1 MSGNPALEACQQL
14 LPGDNLAAFLDEVR
28 GSTTVGT
35 FSEEVAGDIDEYVSL
50 PDLDVLISE
59 GDEGVVSRIIF
70 QNDFPG
76 TINQIRIGMTGD
88 EVEAILGPPDR
99 LWPMPHPNFILL
111 YDAPTFFHIELDRQT
126 EKVITM
132 IR

>member
-1 MSGNPALEACQQL
+1 MSDNPALEACQQL
-14 LPGDNLAAFLDEVR
+14 LPGDNLAEFLASVR
-28 GSTTVGT
+28 GKTTIGK

-50 PDLDVLISE
+50 PDFDILISE
-59 GDEGVVSRIIF
+59 GEGGQIARIIF
-70 QNDFPG
+70 QQGFPG
-76 TINQIRIGMTGD
+76 TINQIRIGMSGD
-88 EVEAILGPPDR
+88 EVEEILGPPDR

-111 YDAPTFFHIELDRQT
+111 YDAPTFFHVEVDRKT